1 MNMMKAILL
10 AVTMMISISAF
21 AMTDEQE
28 ERYTEALR
36 DGNAKL
42 VKQFLDEGIPVDQ
55 KFYTWEA
62 LQIAANK
69 NQLAVVKLLVEKG
82 ADVNYLHP
90 ITKMSALDFAAFSN
104 NKEMVD
110 YLISKGAVVKKKMHH
125 DIPLVGALRSQ
136 GLNEMADYML
146 SLGSPEK

>member
-104 NKEMVD
+104 NK
-110 YLISKGAVVKKKMHH
+110 GAVVKKKMHH

>member
-1 MNMMKAILL
+1 MNMMKTVLL
-10 AVTMMISISAF
+10 AVTMMISINAF
-21 AMTDEQE
+21 AITDEQE

-36 DGNAKL
+36 DGNVKL
-42 VKQFLDEGIPVDQ
+42 VEKYLNEGIPVDQ

-69 NQLAVVKLLVEKG
+69 NQMAVVKLLVEKG

-90 ITKMSALDFAAFSN
+90 ITKMSALDFAAFAN

-110 YLISKGAVVKKKMHH
+110 YLVSKGANVNKKMHH
-125 DIPLVGALRSQ
+125 DITLVGALRDE
-136 GLNEMADYML
+136 GLNEMADYMV

>member
-1 MNMMKAILL
+1 MNMIKAILL
-10 AVTMMISISAF
+10 AMAMMVSINAF

-36 DGNAKL
+36 DGNVQM
-42 VKQFLDEGIPVDQ
+42 VKQFLDDGIPVDQ

-69 NQLAVVKLLVEKG
+69 NQMEVVKLLVDRG

-104 NKEMVD
+104 NKKMVD
-110 YLISKGAVVKKKMHH
+110 YLISKGAIVNKKMHH
-125 DIPLVGALRSQ
+125 DITLVGALRDE
-136 GLNEMADYML
+136 GLNDMADYMI
-146 SLGSPEK
+146 SKGSPEN